1 MARVTYTLYRIVL
14 NRKHVHVG
22 ITRRPEEREK
32 EHQRVFGSN
41 AYMVVEGHRYSLAAA
56 RQWEDEQRRK
66 GRPTG
71 P

>member
-1 MARVTYTLYRIVL
+1 MTYTLYRIVR

-22 ITRRPEEREK
+22 ITKNPKRREQEHKRE
-32 EHQRVFGSN
+32 FGQH
-41 AYMVVEGHRYSLAAA
+41 AYMVVEGTRSSYAAA
-56 RQWEDEQRRK
+56 KRWEDEQRRK